1 MNWIAPYEIEIKS
14 RSVGRRWRRV
24 ICVNDLLSFHA
35 FAAALCVQ
43 NIMRQDA
50 IADLLSPSID
60 THSLVM
66 VRVESSK
73 SKQQEKE
80 FEKIKGYDI
89 ARYRD
94 TLEQRQGHR
103 KIKHTIK
110 DGKHFFLFFVFQFRH
125 IFSFMF
131 VYIYILACAS
141 CAFFRLI
148 SSYVSP

>member
-1 MNWIAPYEIEIKS
+1 
-14 RSVGRRWRRV
+14 
-24 ICVNDLLSFHA
+24 
-35 FAAALCVQ
+35 
-43 NIMRQDA
+43 MRQDA

-60 THSLVM
+60 THSLVR

-80 FEKIKGYDI
+80 FEKNKGL
-89 ARYRD
+89 RHC
-94 TLEQRQGHR
+94 TVQGHAGTETGTQENKTHNQR
-103 KIKHTIK
+103 RET
-110 DGKHFFLFFVFQFRH
+110 FFVFQFRH